1 VVSCACGITMA
12 VGAVVIEYLLRA
24 SPAKEI
30 AGGAVGALLG
40 LAAGLPVALILQG
53 WTAAPGFFP
62 VLAAVI
68 PAYLGM
74 SIGASVGGRLLL
86 PTPIEPARSRSALL
100 RILDTSVII
109 DGRIADVADT
119 GFLEGTLVIP
129 RFVLAE
135 LQQVADSQDSLK
147 RARGRRGLDVLQRIQ
162 TAGRMPVEIL
172 DDDFAGIREVD
183 RKLVEM
189 AKARRATLVTNDFN
203 LNKVATLESV
213 AVLNVNEL
221 ANALRPVV
229 LPGENMRVLVTKE
242 GKEHGQGIAYLD
254 DGTMVVVDNGRRAI
268 SKTVEVTV
276 TSVLQTTAGKMI
288 FARFEDRPQ
297 TQWQGAGVTSP
308 AAATTAARIG
318 AS

>member
-1 VVSCACGITMA
+1 M
-12 VGAVVIEYLLRA
+12 
-24 SPAKEI
+24 
-30 AGGAVGALLG
+30 
-40 LAAGLPVALILQG
+40 ALILQG
-53 WTAAPGFFP
+53 WTTAPGFFP
-62 VLAAVI
+62 VLAALLPV
-68 PAYLGM
+68 YLGV
-74 SIGASVGGRLLL
+74 SLGSSVAARLRLSV
-86 PTPIEPARSRSALL
+86 PAETAARPRTELM

-109 DGRIADVADT
+109 DGRIADVAET
-119 GFLEGTLVIP
+119 RFLEGTLVIP

-135 LQQVADSQDSLK
+135 LQQVADSQDPLK
-147 RARGRRGLDVLQRIQ
+147 RARGRRGLDILQRIQ

-172 DDDFAGIREVD
+172 DDEFAGIREVD

-189 AKARRATLVTNDFN
+189 AKARQATLVTNDFN

-213 AVLNVNEL
+213 PVLNVNEL

-268 SKTVEVTV
+268 SKTVDVTV

-297 TQWQGAGVTSP
+297 NHWPSASVASP
-308 AAATTAARIG
+308 TTATTAARMG

>member
-1 VVSCACGITMA
+1 M
-12 VGAVVIEYLLRA
+12 
-24 SPAKEI
+24 
-30 AGGAVGALLG
+30 
-40 LAAGLPVALILQG
+40 ALILQG
-53 WTAAPGFFP
+53 WTTAAGFFP
-62 VLAAVI
+62 VLAALL
-68 PAYLGM
+68 PTYLGL
-74 SIGASVGGRLLL
+74 SIGASVAGRLRFSGPVE
-86 PTPIEPARSRSALL
+86 PTARSRTGLM

-109 DGRIADVADT
+109 DGRIADVAET

-135 LQQVADSQDSLK
+135 LQQVADSQDPLK
-147 RARGRRGLDVLQRIQ
+147 RARGRRGLDILQRIQ
-162 TAGRMPVEIL
+162 TARRLPVEIL
-172 DDDFAGIREVD
+172 DDDFPGVREVD
-183 RKLVEM
+183 RKLIEM
-189 AKARRATLVTNDFN
+189 AKARQATLVTNDFN

-213 AVLNVNEL
+213 PVLNVNEL

-268 SKTVEVTV
+268 SKTVDVTV

-288 FARFEDRPQ
+288 FARFDDRPQ
-297 TQWQGAGVTSP
+297 NQWQSAGATT
-308 AAATTAARIG
+308 AATATTAARIG